1 MVRVKLLKVYLSN
14 MNKNLNIINKDSSKN
29 KDNNTNNYYKQVFA
43 NPMRTYSK
51 EERDRINKHL
61 NKLNKEKNK

>member
-1 MVRVKLLKVYLSN
+1 

-29 KDNNTNNYYKQVFA
+29 KDNNTNNHYKQIFA
-43 NPMRTYSK
+43 NSMRTYSK
-51 EERDRINKHL
+51 EEISQINKHL